1 MPQSIRQWVD
11 VHMNCEDIA
20 MNFLIANYSG
30 LPPMKVRG
38 QSLTTVEYERN

>member
-1 MPQSIRQWVD
+1 
-11 VHMNCEDIA
+11 

-38 QSLTTVEYERN
+38 QTNLDLSFTVKSGNKEPLNEGHLSL